1 VPGSLPVTVVVI
13 PVGVLAVSSR
23 IVPPAVL
30 PPVVP
35 PVVPLPLAA
44 MRLRMEAEQITSA
57 PPPLPDPL
65 H

>member
-1 VPGSLPVTVVVI
+1 VVVI

-23 IVPPAVL
+23 IVPPPVVL
-30 PPVVP
+30 PVP